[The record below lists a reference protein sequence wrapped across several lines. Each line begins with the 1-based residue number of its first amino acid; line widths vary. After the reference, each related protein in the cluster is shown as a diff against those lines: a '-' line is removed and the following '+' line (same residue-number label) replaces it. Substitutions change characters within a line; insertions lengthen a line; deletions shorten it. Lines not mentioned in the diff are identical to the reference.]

1 MKKNLLTILLMLCAP
16 LISLSQV
23 QSEKPKPQ
31 LAGQKARQPKKVLS
45 ADETMAEAKIGQPKR
60 VSMGAF
66 IELLDKGRKM
76 VENGDLDLNSP
87 IEMEVSADRSP
98 TGVLSNIG
106 INQKTIVGPQRELA
120 REFIEVISSSGA
132 LEFLE
137 GVKHIVF
144 TLKLDQSS
152 LSLSASSEMSSAKK
166 AVQFAQATNLLLE
179 TGATIK
185 RGRDEEVLY
194 KGANISSSAKRVTI
208 TLNLPRATV
217 ADLLSKQAQ
226 SSSGQ

>member
-23 QSEKPKPQ
+23 QSGKPKPQ
-31 LAGQKARQPKKVLS
+31 PAGQKAQQPKKVDGN
-45 ADETMAEAKIGQPKR
+45 DEATAETKIGQPKR
-60 VSMGAF
+60 VSKQAF

-87 IEMEVSADRSP
+87 IEMEVSADRSRS
-98 TGVLSNIG
+98 GVLSNIG
-106 INQKTIVGPQRELA
+106 INQKIIAAPQRELA

-132 LEFLE
+132 LEFLD

-152 LSLSASSEMSSAKK
+152 LSVSASSEMASAKK
-166 AVQFAQATNLLLE
+166 AAQFAQASNLLLE
-179 TGATIK
+179 AGAAIK
-185 RGRDEEVLY
+185 RGRDEEVVY
-194 KGANISSSAKRVTI
+194 KGANISSSGKRVTI
-208 TLNLPRATV
+208 TLSLPRATV
-217 ADLLSKQAQ
+217 AELLLKQVQ
-226 SSSGQ
+226 PSSGQ